1 MWLHRNRFLSSPVLF
16 SKFFSGFLVVCRIH
30 YTIQEVE
37 RSPGK
42 RLELPEPLIYFS
54 GGQFG
59 WSFSCRTGRG
69 SNKRSKGGRSGQ
81 WKVSKL
87 LTTVITNYHYCLLC
101 VHKLLLLF
109 VVCTQVI
116 TTVCCVYTDLWSY
129 FQRFSQLLQLKL
141 QYATRKVRIAI
152 GIHVTAYYMCTCA
165 KLCSYFLFV

>member
-87 LTTVITNYHYCLLC
+87 LTTVITSYHYCLLC
-101 VHKLLLLF
+101 VHKLSLLF
-109 VVCTQVI
+109 VVCTQI
-116 TTVCCVYTDLWSY
+116 FGAISKDSLSCCSSNFNTLPERYV
-129 FQRFSQLLQLKL
+129 LLLEF
-141 QYATRKVRIAI
+141 
-152 GIHVTAYYMCTCA
+152 M
-165 KLCSYFLFV
+165 